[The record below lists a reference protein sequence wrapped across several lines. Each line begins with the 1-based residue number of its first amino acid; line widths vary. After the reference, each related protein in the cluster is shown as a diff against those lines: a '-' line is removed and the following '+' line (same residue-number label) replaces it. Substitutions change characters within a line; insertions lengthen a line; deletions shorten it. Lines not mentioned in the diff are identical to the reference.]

1 MSETKL
7 KPCPVCG
14 RYPKIKRDYGYEQS
28 GFGAWCTIQC
38 KPFLRKPH
46 LKVEEGKRDVR
57 NARSMERLWN
67 VRKVPPAELLQDNVF
82 CTSEA
87 DELLDSNEAVRGDV
101 WQGFRRFLDR
111 RGKM

>member
-1 MSETKL
+1 MSNEL

-46 LKVEEGKRDVR
+46 LKVEEGKSTFDR
-57 NARSMERLWN
+57 ALKYAIAAWN
-67 VRKVPPAELLQDNVF
+67 RRASDEQ
-82 CTSEA
+82 A
-87 DELLDSNEAVRGDV
+87 DC
-101 WQGFRRFLDR
+101 
-111 RGKM
+111 